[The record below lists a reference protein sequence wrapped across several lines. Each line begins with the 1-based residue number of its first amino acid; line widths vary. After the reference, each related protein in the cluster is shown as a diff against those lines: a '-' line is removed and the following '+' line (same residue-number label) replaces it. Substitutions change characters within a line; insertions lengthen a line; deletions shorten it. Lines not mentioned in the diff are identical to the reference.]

1 MRTLTTVPKIR
12 QLDMPGMPQPTRIG
26 GSVGPRSVAAGQPVM
41 YLGDLRGGP
50 RRGARG
56 TVMSL
61 RPKSALV
68 DMGAHGRWNVPYFLL
83 ALQEAA

>member
-1 MRTLTTVPKIR
+1 MRTPTTIPKTH
-12 QLDMPGMPQPTRIG
+12 QLDMPGMPQPIEIG
-26 GSVGPRSVAAGQPVM
+26 GAVGPHSVAAGQPVM

-50 RRGARG
+50 RRGVRG

-83 ALQEAA
+83 AQEAA